1 MTTTEV
7 IRVVERRRKY
17 QWPEAQLNFWLI
29 VMCAAGATQVGVFA
43 YFMQVQATMRQ
54 GVPWYVSE
62 TWFAFLRPIP
72 QAKKYPS

>member
-1 MTTTEV
+1 MTTEI

-17 QWPEAQLNFWLI
+17 HWPEAQLNFWLI

-54 GVPWYVSE
+54 GVPWYVFRELLFIRAES
-62 TWFAFLRPIP
+62 
-72 QAKKYPS
+72 